1 MPSKKG
7 IDGIEIILNDYSDEV
22 RDAVKTVIVDVTE
35 NAAKKL
41 RSAGSFGGKKYR
53 KSWKSMVEKTR
64 VGVSGTVYNEKYYR
78 LTHLLE
84 YGHAKRKGGRTRA
97 FPHIAEVNSWAQ
109 TEAQKK
115 IEEAVKG

>member
-1 MPSKKG
+1 MPDKKG
-7 IDGIEIILNDYSDEV
+7 IDGIHIILNDYKDEV
-22 RDAVKTVIVDVTE
+22 REAVEKEIAAVTE
-35 NAAKKL
+35 GAAKKL

-53 KSWKSMVEKTR
+53 KSWRSTVEKTR
-64 VGVSGTVYNEKYYR
+64 VGISGVTYNEKYYR

-115 IEEAVKG
+115 IEEAIKG